1 MSLSETDRKLVV
13 AYRLEK
19 AHRTYDQVLA
29 NLSFG
34 FWELIANRLYY
45 SAYYAV
51 SALLIAHGH
60 FAKTHD
66 TIIRVFGQNFVKTG
80 RITKDLGRL
89 YTKLYTL
96 RIKGDYEDK
105 FNPDRS
111 LDQYKGYQRLSS
123 LFIAVIKPS
132 VLASFRFLLSYNA
145 RIAPSFKAKRLLK
158 T

>member
-105 FNPDRS
+105 FNLTEED
-111 LDQYKGYQRLSS
+111 
-123 LFIAVIKPS
+123 VKPLVEPTKLLIEQVS
-132 VLASFRFLLSYNA
+132 MLAEEL
-145 RIAPSFKAKRLLK
+145 
-158 T
+158 

>member
-105 FNPDRS
+105 FNLTEED
-111 LDQYKGYQRLSS
+111 
-123 LFIAVIKPS
+123 VKPL
-132 VLASFRFLLSYNA
+132 VEPTKLLIEQVSM
-145 RIAPSFKAKRLLK
+145 LLK
-158 T
+158 SYEPLTGGTGGTGAE